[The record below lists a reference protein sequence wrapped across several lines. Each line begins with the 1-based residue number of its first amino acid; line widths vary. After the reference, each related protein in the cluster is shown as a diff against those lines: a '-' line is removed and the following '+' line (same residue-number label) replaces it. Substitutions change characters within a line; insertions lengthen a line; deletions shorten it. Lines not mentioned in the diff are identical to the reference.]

1 MSGSRG
7 PVPKRSEARTRRNKE
22 PEGEV
27 KLAKGTS
34 KPSSWPAANET
45 WDQLAVDWYHGLRD
59 SGMAE
64 YYEQSDIEMAR
75 IIAGELSH
83 YLKSYEGKRSAMMFA
98 ALMTAMSS
106 LGVTEGDRRRMRI
119 ELEKPKEAKVS
130 ASVVAIADY
139 QKALGVN

>member
-1 MSGSRG
+1 MAGARG

-27 KLAKGTS
+27 KLAKGVS
-34 KPSSWPAANET
+34 KPSSWPPASES
-45 WDQLAVDWYHGLRD
+45 WDDLARDWYHGLRD

-64 YYEQSDIEMAR
+64 YVEQSDIEMAR

-139 QKALGVN
+139 QKALGLN

>member
-1 MSGSRG
+1 MAGARG

-22 PEGEV
+22 PEGDV

-34 KPSSWPAANET
+34 KPSSWPPASER
-45 WDQLAVDWYHGLRD
+45 WDELAVDWYHGLRD

-139 QKALGVN
+139 QKALGVT

>member
-27 KLAKGTS
+27 KLTKGTS
-34 KPSSWPAANET
+34 KPSSWPAPSES
-45 WDQLAVDWYHGLRD
+45 WEELAKDWYVGLQN
-59 SGMAE
+59 SGIAE

-139 QKALGVN
+139 QKALGLN